1 MSREVLMP
9 NLGAAADEATL
20 IQWFVAE
27 GDEVAVGQPFFEVES
42 DKSTL
47 EVEATEAGRITRLL
61 AQAGDT
67 VAIGSPIALLDV
79 PGDISA
85 SPSAAGAPASPAM
98 SRSEPAPAGTTEA
111 GPTRRRVNASPR
123 ALALAQRLGVDL
135 DTVKG
140 TGPDGR
146 IVEADVRA
154 AQSRGVPKPH
164 SWC

>member
-61 AQAGDT
+61 AQTGDT

-79 PGDISA
+79 PGDTSA
-85 SPSAAGAPASPAM
+85 SASAVGALASPGQV
-98 SRSEPAPAGTTEA
+98 SPPPGHPRHHLRVGTL
-111 GPTRRRVNASPR
+111 RVN
-123 ALALAQRLGVDL
+123 GV
-135 DTVKG
+135 TEG
-140 TGPDGR
+140 
-146 IVEADVRA
+146 
-154 AQSRGVPKPH
+154 
-164 SWC
+164 